1 MNPHFKF
8 NVKKGICSSA
18 VLIIVAA
25 GVLFSPASYAG
36 GSFILDD
43 IKPVL
48 GQAPVVEKYLFTGL
62 ELEKSGD
69 ANRIGS
75 NVNPRL
81 GGTRLGPYCV
91 NAKPKGAR
99 GKNTFRVC
107 INTEYQFTDRAG
119 KPCKLEQAY
128 SVKEKFSSVEIKPI
142 KE

>member
-1 MNPHFKF
+1 MKTYF
-8 NVKKGICSSA
+8 NSNIINKVSFSA
-18 VLIIVAA
+18 VLFIVAA
-25 GVLFSPASYAG
+25 ALLFPSASYSG

-43 IKPVL
+43 IKPIL
-48 GQAPVVEKYLFTGL
+48 NQAPVIQEYLFTSF

-69 ANRIGS
+69 ANRIGN

-91 NAKPKGAR
+91 NAKPKGAK
-99 GKNTFRVC
+99 GKNTFKVC
-107 INTEYQFTDRAG
+107 INTEYQFRDQAG

>member
-1 MNPHFKF
+1 MKTHFKF
-8 NVKKGICSSA
+8 NVIKRICSSA
-18 VLIIVAA
+18 VLIFVAA
-25 GVLFSPASYAG
+25 GVFFSSASYAG

-48 GQAPVVEKYLFTGL
+48 DQAPAIEKYLLTGL

-69 ANRIGS
+69 ANRIGN

-91 NAKPKGAR
+91 NAKSKGAK
-99 GKNTFRVC
+99 GKDTFIVC
-107 INTEYQFTDRAG
+107 INTEYQFRDHAG
-119 KPCKLEQAY
+119 KPCKIEQAY

>member
-1 MNPHFKF
+1 MKTHFNLNIKNKVSF
-8 NVKKGICSSA
+8 SA
-18 VLIIVAA
+18 VLFIIAA
-25 GVLFSPASYAG
+25 ALFFSSASYSG

-43 IKPVL
+43 IKPIL
-48 GQAPVVEKYLFTGL
+48 NQAPVIQKYLFTSF

-69 ANRIGS
+69 ANRIGN

-91 NAKPKGAR
+91 NAKPKGSK
-99 GKNTFRVC
+99 GKNTFKVC
-107 INTEYQFTDRAG
+107 INTEYQFKDQAG